1 MEYGLI
7 AEKLGHSFSKEVH
20 GFLADYDYRLQE
32 LTLEE
37 LDTFMREKDFKAINV
52 TIPYKEKVI
61 PYLYEIDSA
70 AQTIGSVNTIVNK
83 DGKLYGY
90 NTDFLG
96 MRSMIVGSGIEIKD
110 KKVLILGS
118 GGTSKTAFYVCED
131 LGAKEI
137 LTVSRTKSNKTITYD
152 EVYKYHL
159 DAQVIV
165 NTTPCGM
172 FPDIDSMPIDV
183 KPFKD
188 LHGVVDAIYN
198 PLKTALA
205 LSAEKQG
212 AKSVC
217 GLYMLVAQAV
227 YACEKFLNKE
237 IDKSEI
243 DRVYSK
249 ALRSKQNIVLIG
261 MPSCGKSTVGKL
273 IAEKLNRKFYDT
285 DSIIEEKTGRTCSE
299 IINNDGE
306 EAFRK
311 IESQVIFVVSKLSE
325 AVIATGGGAILKEEN
340 RLNLHKNGL
349 LWFIDRPLEK
359 LITTADRPL
368 SSDREALLK
377 RYNERYPVYCQT
389 ADYKIS
395 GDRSAK
401 ETALLIEKDM
411 SV

>member
-20 GFLADYDYRLQE
+20 GFLADYDYELRE
-32 LTLEE
+32 LTLNE
-37 LDTFMREKDFKAINV
+37 LDVFMRKKAFKAINV

-70 AQTIGSVNTIVNK
+70 AEKIGSVNTIVNK
-83 DGKLYGY
+83 DGKLFGY

-96 MRSMIVGSGIEIKD
+96 MRAMILRSGIDIRN

-118 GGTSKTAFYVCED
+118 GGTGNTAFAVCDD

-137 LTVSRTKSNKTITYD
+137 LTVSRTKNDCNITYD
-152 EVYKYHL
+152 EAYSFHL
-159 DAQVIV
+159 DAQVII

-172 FPDIDSMPIDV
+172 FPNISGSPIDLTH
-183 KPFKD
+183 FKG
-188 LHGVVDAIYN
+188 LEGAVDAVYN
-198 PLKTALA
+198 PLKTAFA
-205 LSAEKQG
+205 LSAEKLG

-227 YACEKFLNKE
+227 YACEKFLGTD
-237 IDKSEI
+237 IDKNEI
-243 DRVYSK
+243 DRVYEK
-249 ALRSKQNIVLIG
+249 VLKSKQNIVLIG
-261 MPSCGKSTVGKL
+261 MPSCGKSTIGKFL
-273 IAEKLNRKFYDT
+273 AEKLGRKFYDT
-285 DSIIEEKTGRTCSE
+285 DCIIEEKTGRYCSE
-299 IINNDGE
+299 IIKTDGE

-311 IESQVIFVVSKLSE
+311 IESEVIFEVSKFSE
-325 AVIATGGGAILKEEN
+325 AVIATGGGAVLRQEN

-349 LWFIDRPLEK
+349 LWFIDRPLDK

-368 SSDREALLK
+368 SSDREALYK
-377 RYNERYPVYCQT
+377 RYDERYPIYCET

-395 GDRSAK
+395 GDLS
-401 ETALLIEKDM
+401 IEEIAQQIKKDIK
-411 SV
+411 V